1 MTVPLR
7 RDRFSTFV
15 IEWVPLKPEL
25 GVSCSWR
32 LLIFAGWPRRTPF
45 NRAENPLIA
54 FICEPKKQVS
64 NGLVL
69 LGEGQFAISR
79 CAGVA
84 HGISNPNAT
93 EQGFRLCQQRRP
105 EAFREHAPSLTGA
118 KSEKASFAGAIASLL
133 SIWRLRV
140 EIYRCG
146 GESA

>member
-54 FICEPKKQVS
+54 FICEPKKQVC

-69 LGEGQFAISR
+69 LGEGQFAIIEVRGR
-79 CAGVA
+79 CSW
-84 HGISNPNAT
+84 HLKSQRNRRRISFEPTKAA
-93 EQGFRLCQQRRP
+93 RSI
-105 EAFREHAPSLTGA
+105 PST
-118 KSEKASFAGAIASLL
+118 
-133 SIWRLRV
+133 LR
-140 EIYRCG
+140 
-146 GESA
+146 A